1 MNGKSDGTVKEETD
15 NKKKKSREFDQ
26 DNGFN
31 EWGGYM
37 AAKRAKLLNQF
48 EGSNITKLSNIFE
61 GVSIHVNGLTR
72 PPIDELKN
80 LMAAHGGV
88 FHMYQVSS
96 TTHIIASNLPNV
108 KIKHLGTT
116 PIVKPAWITDS
127 IDFGKLLDYRR
138 YLLYNNQS
146 KSQPKIGFPVI
157 EKMSASAS
165 ISENDSVNIE
175 SNTVFAETSSVVI
188 QNSTAQVKS
197 EKLPLSNQI
206 NRFPTKTASDPNFL
220 EEFYNNSRLHLISTL
235 GAEFKHLVGQMR
247 ESSDGK
253 FPGLEKLISCKV
265 SEGTILVPSTVIMHI
280 DMDCFFVSVS
290 LRNHPELKGK
300 PVAITHARNGQ
311 LSNVRPDQKSAREQ
325 EFSLYS
331 ERLPV
336 GVTSRVDQIDT
347 QSSMSEIASCSY
359 EARKFGIKNGTFLGQ
374 AIKMCPELKTLPYDF
389 EGIKEVSHTLYRTV
403 ASYTLDIEAVSCDEM
418 YVDVTKILRKT
429 GLTVEEWASLIR
441 NEIRTITGCPCSA
454 GFGANRLQARL
465 ATRKAKPEGQFYL
478 KPEEVENHMVEL
490 PLSDLPGVGRATLA
504 KLQKLG
510 LFTCGDVQLTSL
522 KVLQNEIGQKAG
534 ETIKEQSVGVDSK
547 ALNFYHERKSVSAD
561 VNYGIRFKTLQECHT
576 FLENLSA
583 EVYNRMN
590 EINMRARCLTL
601 KLLVRAPEAPVETAK
616 FLGHGICDS
625 LTKSTTSNSVLSSP
639 QIIFK
644 EAKILYE
651 KLGADFA
658 DLRGVGLQL
667 TKLEKNAPINKALT
681 NFLKQHNQNKVPEKA
696 PTTNK
701 DVEKDSLLPLEQQ
714 EKKPKIVAAT
724 TVKQKETPN
733 ASIGSRRG
741 RPRGGK
747 NNTTRKAVP
756 KSSNVMTVNQYFGHA
771 KSSESNSKLKQ
782 NPHNIDMQVFNQLP
796 ENLKQEIIREYNLEE
811 QVTLSQENSLPNCQ
825 QNTLIQDA
833 KPEIP
838 ERKTKTSSQESVE
851 QESSKKSPFNNLSW
865 DQIKPII
872 KKWTASEES
881 PCDFDTEMLA
891 EHFKQLAI
899 NRKIEVLMSVFN
911 FLHRVFSELN
921 CSWHNSYFK
930 MVNITQEG
938 MVARYGRTL
947 LVKRRFN
954 CCGM

>member
-1 MNGKSDGTVKEETD
+1 
-15 NKKKKSREFDQ
+15 
-26 DNGFN
+26 
-31 EWGGYM
+31 
-37 AAKRAKLLNQF
+37 
-48 EGSNITKLSNIFE
+48 
-61 GVSIHVNGLTR
+61 
-72 PPIDELKN
+72 
-80 LMAAHGGV
+80 
-88 FHMYQVSS
+88 
-96 TTHIIASNLPNV
+96 
-108 KIKHLGTT
+108 IKHLGTT

-157 EKMSASAS
+157 EKVSASAS
-165 ISENDSVNIE
+165 ISENNSANVE
-175 SNTVFAETSSVVI
+175 SDTVVAETSELI
-188 QNSTAQVKS
+188 QNSIAQIKS
-197 EKLPLSNQI
+197 DKLSSTNQI

-247 ESSDGK
+247 ELSDGK

-265 SEGTILVPSTVIMHI
+265 PEGAILVPSTVIMHI

-311 LSNVRPDQKSAREQ
+311 LSNVRPDQRSAREQ

-336 GVTSRVDQIDT
+336 GVTSRVDQIDI

-429 GLTVEEWASLIR
+429 GLTVDEWASHIR
-441 NEIRTITGCPCSA
+441 NEIRTITGCPCST

-490 PLSDLPGVGRATLA
+490 TLSDLPGVGRATLA

-510 LFTCGDVQLTSL
+510 LFTCGDVQVRT
-522 KVLQNEIGQKAG
+522 KNVLLILLCLVSYCMPLIVLAMKHSKDLADIYLDMLEN
-534 ETIKEQSVGVDSK
+534 TIEPLIVHELENQRDDQGNQALYEDLLHFQQDGASPHYPASVGHWILIIRTNGLEGQLLSLYSLFF
-547 ALNFYHERKSVSAD
+547 ARCEFLSFFFCNYPLRFYNYPLAGNHVSPFHFNPNHLKTEELAYELTIRGSTVPENVAERRKSLRGLLTEEKKTAPEYKLTPAFTQD
-561 VNYGIRFKTLQECHT
+561 VKDAKKTYQELKTL
-576 FLENLSA
+576 
-583 EVYNRMN
+583 
-590 EINMRARCLTL
+590 
-601 KLLVRAPEAPVETAK
+601 VEGFTE
-616 FLGHGICDS
+616 
-625 LTKSTTSNSVLSSP
+625 TQNS
-639 QIIFK
+639 
-644 EAKILYE
+644 
-651 KLGADFA
+651 
-658 DLRGVGLQL
+658 
-667 TKLEKNAPINKALT
+667 
-681 NFLKQHNQNKVPEKA
+681 
-696 PTTNK
+696 
-701 DVEKDSLLPLEQQ
+701 
-714 EKKPKIVAAT
+714 
-724 TVKQKETPN
+724 
-733 ASIGSRRG
+733 SISSRRG
-741 RPRGGK
+741 RPRGSK
-747 NNTTRKAVP
+747 NNTTRKSVP
-756 KSSNVMTVNQYFGHA
+756 KSSNVMTVNQYFGHS
-771 KSSESNSKLKQ
+771 KSSESKSKLKQ

-796 ENLKQEIIREYNLEE
+796 ENLKQEIIREYHLED
-811 QVTLSQENSLPNCQ
+811 QVTLSQENSFPNCQ
-825 QNTLIQDA
+825 QNTPIQDT
-833 KPEIP
+833 KPETP
-838 ERKTKTSSQESVE
+838 ERKIKSSSQESVS
-851 QESSKKSPFNNLSW
+851 QESSKKSPFRNLSW

-872 KKWTASEES
+872 KKWTVSEAS

-911 FLHRVFSELN
+911 FLHRFFSELN
-921 CSWHNSYFK
+921 CSWHDAYFK
-930 MVNITQEG
+930 MVNTTQEG

-947 LVKRRFN
+947 LVQRRFN

>member
-1 MNGKSDGTVKEETD
+1 MNDKSNGTVKEETD
-15 NKKKKSREFDQ
+15 NKKKKSREFDE
-26 DNGFN
+26 DNGFK

-48 EGSNITKLSNIFE
+48 EESNITKLSNIFE

-157 EKMSASAS
+157 EKVSASAS
-165 ISENDSVNIE
+165 ISENNSANVE
-175 SNTVFAETSSVVI
+175 SDTVVAETSELI
-188 QNSTAQVKS
+188 QNSIAQIKS
-197 EKLPLSNQI
+197 DKLSSTNQI

-247 ESSDGK
+247 ELSDGK

-265 SEGTILVPSTVIMHI
+265 PEGAILVPSTVIMHI

-311 LSNVRPDQKSAREQ
+311 LSNVRPDQRSAREQ

-336 GVTSRVDQIDT
+336 GVTSRVDQIDI

-429 GLTVEEWASLIR
+429 GLTVDEWASHIR
-441 NEIRTITGCPCSA
+441 NEIRTITGCPCST

-490 PLSDLPGVGRATLA
+490 TLSDLPGVGRATLA

-534 ETIKEQSVGVDSK
+534 ETVKEQSVGVDSK
-547 ALNFYHERKSVSAD
+547 PLNFYHERKSVSAD

-601 KLLVRAPEAPVETAK
+601 KLLVRAPEAPV
-616 FLGHGICDS
+616 
-625 LTKSTTSNSVLSSP
+625 
-639 QIIFK
+639 
-644 EAKILYE
+644 
-651 KLGADFA
+651 
-658 DLRGVGLQL
+658 
-667 TKLEKNAPINKALT
+667 
-681 NFLKQHNQNKVPEKA
+681 
-696 PTTNK
+696 
-701 DVEKDSLLPLEQQ
+701 
-714 EKKPKIVAAT
+714 
-724 TVKQKETPN
+724 
-733 ASIGSRRG
+733 
-741 RPRGGK
+741 
-747 NNTTRKAVP
+747 
-756 KSSNVMTVNQYFGHA
+756 
-771 KSSESNSKLKQ
+771 

-796 ENLKQEIIREYNLEE
+796 ENLKQEIIREYHLED
-811 QVTLSQENSLPNCQ
+811 QVTLSQENSFPNCQ
-825 QNTLIQDA
+825 QNTPIQDT
-833 KPEIP
+833 KPETP
-838 ERKTKTSSQESVE
+838 ERKIKSSSQESVS
-851 QESSKKSPFNNLSW
+851 QESSKKSPFRNLSW

-872 KKWTASEES
+872 KKWTVSEAS

-911 FLHRVFSELN
+911 FLHRFFSELN
-921 CSWHNSYFK
+921 CSWHDAYFK
-930 MVNITQEG
+930 MVNTTQEG

-947 LVKRRFN
+947 LVQRRFN